1 MKKLSTSI
9 LVLLILFIFTGCTQ
23 AKVKYEIDDKFNVI
37 LQYTANIDL
46 SELDNELSIG
56 INGLVRRTVK
66 DYVSRGFKSYTEYSD
81 NSIQLDLRLIKEN
94 DSLEKAYQTLNEILV
109 DPEISFLLSVD
120 MNTKTEKFQS
130 ALILELEMDL
140 PLIIESTRIN
150 DLPPTI
156 KNSILDNID
165 KSKIELEFI
174 LPTSSIIEKSDS
186 ITVTNQDNKTI
197 FSSEVSNE
205 SSTVFRVVTKTS
217 LDNGKFLFKDM
228 DQSIIESENKINLYT
243 FALYTL
249 GVLII
254 ITIVGLAIY
263 IKKSKYRYY

>member
-1 MKKLSTSI
+1 MKKIYTSI

-23 AKVKYEIDDKFNVI
+23 AKVKYEIDEQFNVI

-94 DSLEKAYQTLNEILV
+94 DSLEKAYQTLNEILI
-109 DPEISFLLSVD
+109 DPEISFMLSFD
-120 MNTKTEKFQS
+120 MNTKIEKFQS
-130 ALILELEMDL
+130 ALALELETDL
-140 PLIIESTRIN
+140 PLIIESTRVN

-156 KNSILDNID
+156 KNSILDNLS
-165 KSKIELEFI
+165 KSKIELELVF
-174 LPTSSIIEKSDS
+174 PTSSIVEQSDS
-186 ITVTNQDNKTI
+186 IIVTNQDNKTI
-197 FSSEVSNE
+197 INTTVSND
-205 SSTVFRVVTKTS
+205 TTTLFRVVTKTS
-217 LDNGKFLFKDM
+217 LDNGKFLYKDM
-228 DQSIIESENKINLYT
+228 DQSITETKNRVNFYT
-243 FALYTL
+243 YTIYFL

-254 ITIVGLAIY
+254 FMIVGLVLY
-263 IKKSKYRYY
+263 IKKSNY